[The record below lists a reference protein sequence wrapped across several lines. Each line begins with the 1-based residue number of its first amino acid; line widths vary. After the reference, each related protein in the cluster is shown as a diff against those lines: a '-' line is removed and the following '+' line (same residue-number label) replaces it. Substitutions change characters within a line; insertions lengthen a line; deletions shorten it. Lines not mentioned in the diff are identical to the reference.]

1 MKKYLWII
9 LIVGI
14 LAVGGFA
21 FFYFS
26 KDRFNST
33 SPYTAEKSIYNTT
46 SDNINTNNAIN
57 DDTYNNTNVSEPS
70 EKAVTTVE
78 KEISTFSTKIQNKK
92 DSNRQGNI
100 AITCSALTNTIVEPG
115 KTFSFCDVVGES
127 TEEKGYKEANVIVQ
141 GVETKGL
148 GGGNC
153 QVSSTLYNAVL
164 AAPELTVVERH
175 AHSAPVPYIEEGK
188 DAAISYG
195 SHDFKFKN
203 NSDSQIKIIAE
214 NTPDNITIKL
224 IKLIKE

>member
-1 MKKYLWII
+1 MKKYWWIALI
-9 LIVGI
+9 LVICI
-14 LAVGGFA
+14 IGGVA
-21 FFYFS
+21 FFIY
-26 KDRFNST
+26 KNNSNNT
-33 SPYTAEKSIYNTT
+33 PNYSAEKTDFNTT
-46 SDNINTNNAIN
+46 LNNTSNNTSNTTLTHTLDNITNTPKTSSI
-57 DDTYNNTNVSEPS
+57 T
-70 EKAVTTVE
+70 E
-78 KEISTFSTKIQNKK
+78 KEISSFTTKIQNKK

-100 AITCSALTNTIVEPG
+100 SITCSALTNTIVEPG

-127 TEEKGYKEANVIVQ
+127 TSEKGYKEANVIIQ

-164 AAPELTVVERH
+164 AAPELEVVERH
-175 AHSAPVPYIEEGK
+175 PHSAPVPYIEEGK

-203 NSDSQIKIIAE
+203 NSDSQVKVIAE